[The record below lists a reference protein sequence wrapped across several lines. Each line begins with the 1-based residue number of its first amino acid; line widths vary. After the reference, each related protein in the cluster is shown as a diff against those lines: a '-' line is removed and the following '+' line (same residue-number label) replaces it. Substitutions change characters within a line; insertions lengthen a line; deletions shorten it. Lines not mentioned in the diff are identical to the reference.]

1 MTNLNLATS
10 HASRILHVVQNGLQP
25 AGIEPHVTRSWYRCL
40 REYRIE
46 PSAPRQNTVLSS
58 QSLKELQQRMGE
70 LLPVARAEME
80 SLYEQIAGSG
90 FAVILSDTQGVVLTT
105 ITDPALQREF
115 RQAGLSLG
123 ALWDERHEGTN
134 GIGTCLAEGCPVTVH
149 REEHFRGYNLS
160 LSCSGAPILDPHG
173 SIIAVLDASTANSS
187 DSRLIQRHTM
197 ALVNMSAHLISRW
210 NFLNEFSQSWILRFH
225 SRPEFVGLLH
235 EALVAMDGAGNIL
248 AVNESALLQLGCST
262 RKCAGRRVRSK
273 NSSSSIS
280 RRWSGGR
287 SSSRAR
293 FGRCAT
299 WRTAGVSSPLR
310 GRRCGR
316 RRAPWSWPRRIPAR
330 QSARRA
336 AARSAAQHHVGEDAQ
351 MRKNLTFGRQLFAK
365 QVPIL
370 LQGAT
375 GTGKEAFAKALHH
388 SGLWCDKP
396 FVTVNCAAIPESLIE
411 SELFGYTRG
420 AFTGAVKEGRVGKIL
435 QSNGGTLF
443 LDEIGD
449 MPLMLQ
455 TRLLRVIEEREVV
468 PLGSDQ
474 AIPVTLHVIS
484 ATHRDIRQMIQD
496 GEFREDLYYRLN
508 GITLHLP
515 LLRDRGDKADLI
527 RTLLAGGEHR
537 PGIDRDRRGCVPQAA
552 RLFLARQHPPAA
564 QRTADRLGAVPRR
577 HHPPVESAAGN
588 PAYGRRGR
596 TARAGVRREVREA
609 AARRLNLPSAALR
622 DAECAALLRELETN
636 ALEYQPHRA
645 GARDQPQHAVPQD
658 PQAQHRSR
666 TMKCAERGATP
677 ARAAPRRHRQ
687 DSNAQAFSTPESL
700 AACVASASING
711 GFRQS

>member
-1 MTNLNLATS
+1 M
-10 HASRILHVVQNGLQP
+10 QNGLQP

-46 PSAPRQNTVLSS
+46 PSSPRQNSVLSS

-105 ITDPALQREF
+105 ITDPSLQREF

-235 EALVAMDGAGNIL
+235 EALIAMDGAGNIR

-262 RKCAGRRVRSK
+262 RKALVGEPIEKFFQFDFATLERRAQFEPSTIWPVRDLAHGRRFFA
-273 NSSSSIS
+273 IA
-280 RRWSGGR
+280 
-287 SSSRAR
+287 RA
-293 FGRCAT
+293 
-299 WRTAGVSSPLR
+299 PLR
-310 GRRCGR
+310 PAT
-316 RRAPWSWPRRIPAR
+316 RALEL
-330 QSARRA
+330 A
-336 AARSAAQHHVGEDAQ
+336 APSPVGQTADGALRPQAQQHVGEDAQ

-388 SGLWCDKP
+388 SGLWHDKA

-474 AIPVTLHVIS
+474 ALPVSLHVIS
-484 ATHRDIRQMIQD
+484 ATHRDIRKMIQD

-515 LLRDRGDKADLI
+515 LLRDRSDKADLI
-527 RTLLAGGEHR
+527 RTLLQEENSDQESVEIAEDAFRKLLDYSWPGNIRQLRNALRTASALCRDGIIRLSNLPQEILHTDTRAIAPPNVHGGD
-537 PGIDRDRRGCVPQAA
+537 PGSGE
-552 RLFLARQHPPAA
+552 PAA
-564 QRTADRLGAVPRR
+564 ASV
-577 HHPPVESAAGN
+577 
-588 PAYGRRGR
+588 
-596 TARAGVRREVREA
+596 
-609 AARRLNLPSAALR
+609 NLPSAALR
-622 DAECAALLRELETN
+622 DAECAALLRELERMHWN
-636 ALEYQPHRA
+636 I
-645 GARDQPQHAVPQD
+645 
-658 PQAQHRSR
+658 SR
-666 TMKCAERGATP
+666 T
-677 ARAAPRRHRQ
+677 
-687 DSNAQAFSTPESL
+687 AQALGISRNTL
-700 AACVASASING
+700 YRKIHKHN
-711 GFRQS
+711 

>member
-1 MTNLNLATS
+1 MTNLNIATS

-46 PSAPRQNTVLSS
+46 PSAPRQNAVLNS

-105 ITDPALQREF
+105 ITDPTLQREF
-115 RQAGLSLG
+115 REAGLSLG

-160 LSCSGAPILDPHG
+160 LSCSGAPILDAHG
-173 SIIAVLDASTANSS
+173 SIIGVLDASTANSS

-235 EALVAMDGAGNIL
+235 EALVAMDGAGNIM

-262 RKCAGRRVRSK
+262 RKALVGEPIGKFFQFDFATLERRAQFEPSTIWPVRDLAHGRRFFA
-273 NSSSSIS
+273 IA
-280 RRWSGGR
+280 
-287 SSSRAR
+287 RA
-293 FGRCAT
+293 
-299 WRTAGVSSPLR
+299 PLR
-310 GRRCGR
+310 
-316 RRAPWSWPRRIPAR
+316 P
-330 QSARRA
+330 
-336 AARSAAQHHVGEDAQ
+336 AARTLQLAAPSPAENSAEGIRLGRAQHHVGEDAQ
-351 MRKNLTFGRQLFAK
+351 MRKNLIFGRQLFAK

-388 SGLWCDKP
+388 SGLWCDKA

-455 TRLLRVIEEREVV
+455 TRLLRVIEESEVV

-508 GITLHLP
+508 GVTLHLP

-527 RTLLAGGEHR
+527 RTLLQEENADQESIEIAEEAFQKLLDYSW
-537 PGIDRDRRGCVPQAA
+537 PGNIRQLRNALRTASALCRDGIIRISNLPQEILHTETRAA
-552 RLFLARQHPPAA
+552 APAA
-564 QRTADRLGAVPRR
+564 PSANSD
-577 HHPPVESAAGN
+577 SAA
-588 PAYGRRGR
+588 
-596 TARAGVRREVREA
+596 A
-609 AARRLNLPSAALR
+609 AMNLPSAALR
-622 DAECAALLRELETN
+622 DAECAALLRELERMHWN
-636 ALEYQPHRA
+636 I
-645 GARDQPQHAVPQD
+645 
-658 PQAQHRSR
+658 SR
-666 TMKCAERGATP
+666 T
-677 ARAAPRRHRQ
+677 
-687 DSNAQAFSTPESL
+687 AQALGISRNTLYRKIHKHNIVLE
-700 AACVASASING
+700 
-711 GFRQS
+711 Q

>member
-1 MTNLNLATS
+1 MTNSNLAMS

-40 REYRIE
+40 REYGIE
-46 PSAPRQNTVLSS
+46 PSTPRQASVLNS

-90 FAVILSDTQGVVLTT
+90 FAVILSDTQGVVLTS
-105 ITDPALQREF
+105 ITDPSLQREF

-123 ALWDERHEGTN
+123 AIWDERHEGTN

-149 REEHFRGYNLS
+149 REEHFRGYNMS

-173 SIIAVLDASTANSS
+173 SVIAVLDASTANSS

-235 EALVAMDGAGNIL
+235 EALVAIDGAGGIA
-248 AVNESALLQLGCST
+248 AVNESALLQLGCSS
-262 RKCAGRRVRSK
+262 RKALVGEPIEKFFQFDFDTLSRRAQFEPSTIWPVRDLAHGRRFFAIVRSPMRPATRTLEFAAP
-273 NSSSSIS
+273 S
-280 RRWSGGR
+280 RTSE
-287 SSSRAR
+287 A
-293 FGRCAT
+293 AQ
-299 WRTAGVSSPLR
+299 
-310 GRRCGR
+310 
-316 RRAPWSWPRRIPAR
+316 PAR
-330 QSARRA
+330 
-336 AARSAAQHHVGEDAQ
+336 AQIHVGEDAQ
-351 MRKNLTFGRQLFAK
+351 MRKNLAFGRQLFAK

-388 SGLWCDKP
+388 GAQWSDKP

-474 AIPVTLHVIS
+474 AVPVSLHVIS
-484 ATHRDIRQMIQD
+484 ATHRDIRRMIQEGD
-496 GEFREDLYYRLN
+496 FREDLYYRLN

-515 LLRDRGDKADLI
+515 LLKDRGDKPDLI
-527 RTLLAGGEHR
+527 RTLLQEENSDQESIEIAEEAFQKLMDYAW
-537 PGIDRDRRGCVPQAA
+537 PGNI
-552 RLFLARQHPPAA
+552 RQLRNAL
-564 QRTADRLGAVPRR
+564 RTASALCRDGIIRLSNLPQEILHTDVRLPAPASAGAPGG
-577 HHPPVESAAGN
+577 P
-588 PAYGRRGR
+588 
-596 TARAGVRREVREA
+596 EA
-609 AARRLNLPSAALR
+609 AASLNLPSAALR
-622 DAECAALLRELETN
+622 DAECAALLRELERMHWN
-636 ALEYQPHRA
+636 I
-645 GARDQPQHAVPQD
+645 
-658 PQAQHRSR
+658 SR
-666 TMKCAERGATP
+666 T
-677 ARAAPRRHRQ
+677 
-687 DSNAQAFSTPESL
+687 AQSL
-700 AACVASASING
+700 GISRNTLYRKIHKHNIVLE
-711 GFRQS
+711 Q

>member
-10 HASRILHVVQNGLQP
+10 HASRILHVVENGLQP

-46 PSAPRQNTVLSS
+46 PSAPRQNTVLNS

-235 EALVAMDGAGNIL
+235 EALVAIDGAGDIL
-248 AVNESALLQLGCST
+248 AVNESALVQLGCST
-262 RKCAGRRVRSK
+262 RKALIGEPIERFFQFDFATLERRAQFEPSTIWPVRDLAHGRRFFA
-273 NSSSSIS
+273 IA
-280 RRWSGGR
+280 
-287 SSSRAR
+287 RA
-293 FGRCAT
+293 
-299 WRTAGVSSPLR
+299 PLR
-310 GRRCGR
+310 
-316 RRAPWSWPRRIPAR
+316 P
-330 QSARRA
+330 
-336 AARSAAQHHVGEDAQ
+336 AARTLELAAPNPIAETAEGTQRRGGQHHVGEDAQ
-351 MRKNLTFGRQLFAK
+351 MRKNLIFGRQLFAK

-388 SGLWCDKP
+388 SGQWFDKP

-515 LLRDRGDKADLI
+515 LLRDRSDKADLI
-527 RTLLAGGEHR
+527 RTLLHEENAGQESIEIAEEAFR
-537 PGIDRDRRGCVPQAA
+537 KLLDYSWPGNI
-552 RLFLARQHPPAA
+552 RQLRNAL
-564 QRTADRLGAVPRR
+564 RTASALCRDGIIRLSNLPQEILHTDASA
-577 HHPPVESAAGN
+577 HPTAPPSAAANIESAG
-588 PAYGRRGR
+588 
-596 TARAGVRREVREA
+596 TTM
-609 AARRLNLPSAALR
+609 NLPSAALR
-622 DAECAALLRELETN
+622 DAECAALLRELERMHWN
-636 ALEYQPHRA
+636 I
-645 GARDQPQHAVPQD
+645 
-658 PQAQHRSR
+658 SR
-666 TMKCAERGATP
+666 T
-677 ARAAPRRHRQ
+677 
-687 DSNAQAFSTPESL
+687 AQALGISRNTLYRKIHKHNIVLE
-700 AACVASASING
+700 
-711 GFRQS
+711 Q

>member
-1 MTNLNLATS
+1 MTNLSLATS

-46 PSAPRQNTVLSS
+46 PSAPRQNAVINS
-58 QSLKELQQRMGE
+58 QSLKELQQRMGG

-115 RQAGLSLG
+115 RQAGLTLG

-134 GIGTCLAEGCPVTVH
+134 GIGTCLAEGGPVTVH

-160 LSCSGAPILDPHG
+160 LSCSGAPILDAHG

-235 EALVAMDGAGNIL
+235 EALVAMDGAGHIL

-262 RKCAGRRVRSK
+262 RKALVGEPIERFFQFDFATLERRAQFEPSTIWPVRDLAHGRRFFA
-273 NSSSSIS
+273 I
-280 RRWSGGR
+280 
-287 SSSRAR
+287 A
-293 FGRCAT
+293 
-299 WRTAGVSSPLR
+299 
-310 GRRCGR
+310 
-316 RRAPWSWPRRIPAR
+316 RAPRRP
-330 QSARRA
+330 
-336 AARSAAQHHVGEDAQ
+336 AARTLELAASNPTAETAEGTQHGPGQHHVGEDAQ
-351 MRKNLTFGRQLFAK
+351 MRKNLIFGRQLFAK

-484 ATHRDIRQMIQD
+484 ATHRDIRRMIQD

-515 LLRDRGDKADLI
+515 LLRDRSDKADLI
-527 RTLLAGGEHR
+527 RTLLQEENSDQESIEIAEDAFHKLLDYAW
-537 PGIDRDRRGCVPQAA
+537 PGNI
-552 RLFLARQHPPAA
+552 RQLRNAL
-564 QRTADRLGAVPRR
+564 RTASALCRDGIIRLSNLPQEILHTETRAIVPAS
-577 HHPPVESAAGN
+577 VAGN
-588 PAYGRRGR
+588 
-596 TARAGVRREVREA
+596 VEA
-609 AARRLNLPSAALR
+609 AAATMNLPSAALR
-622 DAECAALLRELETN
+622 DAECAALLRELERMHWN
-636 ALEYQPHRA
+636 I
-645 GARDQPQHAVPQD
+645 
-658 PQAQHRSR
+658 SR
-666 TMKCAERGATP
+666 T
-677 ARAAPRRHRQ
+677 
-687 DSNAQAFSTPESL
+687 AQALGISRNTLYRKIHKHNIVLE
-700 AACVASASING
+700 
-711 GFRQS
+711 Q